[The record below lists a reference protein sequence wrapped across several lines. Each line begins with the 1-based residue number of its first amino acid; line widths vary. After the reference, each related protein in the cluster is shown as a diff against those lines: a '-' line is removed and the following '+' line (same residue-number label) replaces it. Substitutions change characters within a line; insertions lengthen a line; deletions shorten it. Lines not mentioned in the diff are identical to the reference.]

1 MTEEQDSQLSAMFD
15 DELPQTECELLAR
28 RLARD
33 EGLKQRWGR
42 YAAMRACFREEGSAR
57 SVRIAAQVRS
67 RLLIEADLEGAGPG
81 ASTRLP
87 APGFRRALWQPLASI
102 AVACGVAAVS
112 ILWVRT
118 RAPQPDRPVL
128 QAHLGTLPTVTAATP
143 LPTRSSGEAEVSDEP
158 DSYVVPAAT
167 DAPTFAPTAELAN
180 YVVAHSE
187 YSTPLNRRSLLSS
200 FVSSEGVAAAV
211 AGPAQPSDV
220 ARDRPNAER

>member
-33 EGLKQRWGR
+33 EGLRQRWGR

-57 SVRIAAQVRS
+57 SVRIAARVRS
-67 RLLIEADLEGAGPG
+67 RLLVEADLEGAGSN
-81 ASTRLP
+81 ASSRLP
-87 APGFRRALWQPLASI
+87 GPGLKRALWRPLASI
-102 AVACGVAAVS
+102 AVACGVATVS

-118 RAPQPDRPVL
+118 QAPQADRPVL
-128 QAHLGTLPTVTAATP
+128 QARLATLPAPTATTP
-143 LPTRSSGEAEVSDEP
+143 PARSSPEVEVTGEP

-167 DAPTFAPTAELAN
+167 DTPTFAPTAELAN

-187 YSTPLNRRSLLSS
+187 YSTPLSRRSLLSS
-200 FVSSEGVAAAV
+200 FVSNEGAVSTVAV
-211 AGPAQPSDV
+211 PLPQSDG
-220 ARDRPNAER
+220 ARDAPNADR